1 MLGRILTNNSQ
12 KTNNIIF
19 ATIELNR
26 LMQIYNKKLI
36 DKDKYYYLKN
46 EIIKEYK
53 VFSEM
58 IWFYRST
65 ELISQ
70 CRGNF
75 NENVEV
81 ILCKLKL

>member
-19 ATIELNR
+19 ATIELNK
-26 LMQIYNKKLI
+26 LMQIYNEKLI
-36 DKDKYYYLKN
+36 DKDKFYYLKN

-58 IWFYRST
+58 I
-65 ELISQ
+65 
-70 CRGNF
+70 
-75 NENVEV
+75 
-81 ILCKLKL
+81 

>member
-19 ATIELNR
+19 ATIELNQ
-26 LMQIYNKKLI
+26 LIKIYNEKLI
-36 DKDKYYYLKN
+36 DKDKYYYLKD

-53 VFSEM
+53 VFSEI
-58 IWFYRST
+58 IWFYHST

-70 CRGNF
+70 RREKTLTKMWRSFYAC
-75 NENVEV
+75 
-81 ILCKLKL
+81 

>member
-19 ATIELNR
+19 ATIELNK
-26 LMQIYNKKLI
+26 LMQIYNAKLI

-58 IWFYRST
+58 I
-65 ELISQ
+65 
-70 CRGNF
+70 
-75 NENVEV
+75 
-81 ILCKLKL
+81 

>member
-12 KTNNIIF
+12 KTKNIIF
-19 ATIELNR
+19 ATNELNR
-26 LMQIYNKKLI
+26 LMQIYDEKLI

-58 IWFYRST
+58 I
-65 ELISQ
+65 
-70 CRGNF
+70 
-75 NENVEV
+75 
-81 ILCKLKL
+81 

>member
-19 ATIELNR
+19 ATIELNQ
-26 LMQIYNKKLI
+26 LTKIYNENLI
-36 DKDKYYYLKN
+36 DEDKYYYLKD

-58 IWFYRST
+58 I
-65 ELISQ
+65 
-70 CRGNF
+70 
-75 NENVEV
+75 
-81 ILCKLKL
+81 

>member
-19 ATIELNR
+19 ATIELNQ
-26 LMQIYNKKLI
+26 LMQIYNEKLI
-36 DKDKYYYLKN
+36 DKDKYYYIKN

-58 IWFYRST
+58 I
-65 ELISQ
+65 
-70 CRGNF
+70 
-75 NENVEV
+75 
-81 ILCKLKL
+81 

>member
-1 MLGRILTNNSQ
+1 MLGKILTNNSQ

-19 ATIELNR
+19 ATIELNQ
-26 LMQIYNKKLI
+26 LTKIYNENLI
-36 DKDKYYYLKN
+36 DEDKYYYLKD

-58 IWFYRST
+58 IWFYHST

-70 CRGNF
+70 RRGKTLTNIWRLF
-75 NENVEV
+75 YAS
-81 ILCKLKL
+81 

>member
-58 IWFYRST
+58 I
-65 ELISQ
+65 
-70 CRGNF
+70 
-75 NENVEV
+75 
-81 ILCKLKL
+81 

>member
-19 ATIELNR
+19 ATIELNK
-26 LMQIYNKKLI
+26 LMQIYNEKLI

-58 IWFYRST
+58 I
-65 ELISQ
+65 
-70 CRGNF
+70 
-75 NENVEV
+75 
-81 ILCKLKL
+81 

>member
-19 ATIELNR
+19 ATIELNQ
-26 LMQIYNKKLI
+26 LMKIYNEKLI
-36 DKDKYYYLKN
+36 DKDKYYYLKD

-58 IWFYRST
+58 I
-65 ELISQ
+65 
-70 CRGNF
+70 
-75 NENVEV
+75 
-81 ILCKLKL
+81 

>member
-12 KTNNIIF
+12 KTNSIIF
-19 ATIELNR
+19 ATIELNK
-26 LMQIYNKKLI
+26 LMQIYNAKLI

-58 IWFYRST
+58 I
-65 ELISQ
+65 
-70 CRGNF
+70 
-75 NENVEV
+75 
-81 ILCKLKL
+81 

>member
-19 ATIELNR
+19 ATIELNK
-26 LMQIYNKKLI
+26 LMKIYNEKLI
-36 DKDKYYYLKN
+36 DEDKYCYLKN

-58 IWFYRST
+58 I
-65 ELISQ
+65 
-70 CRGNF
+70 
-75 NENVEV
+75 
-81 ILCKLKL
+81 

>member
-19 ATIELNR
+19 ATIELNQ
-26 LMQIYNKKLI
+26 LMQIYNEKLI

-58 IWFYRST
+58 I
-65 ELISQ
+65 
-70 CRGNF
+70 
-75 NENVEV
+75 
-81 ILCKLKL
+81 

>member
-19 ATIELNR
+19 ATIELNQ
-26 LMQIYNKKLI
+26 LMQIYNEKLI

-58 IWFYRST
+58 IWFYHST
-65 ELISQ
+65 ELTSQ
-70 CRGNF
+70 CREKTLTKMWRSF
-75 NENVEV
+75 YAS
-81 ILCKLKL
+81 

>member
-26 LMQIYNKKLI
+26 LMQIYDEKLI

-58 IWFYRST
+58 I
-65 ELISQ
+65 
-70 CRGNF
+70 
-75 NENVEV
+75 
-81 ILCKLKL
+81 

>member
-26 LMQIYNKKLI
+26 LMQIYNEKLI

-58 IWFYRST
+58 I
-65 ELISQ
+65 
-70 CRGNF
+70 
-75 NENVEV
+75 
-81 ILCKLKL
+81 